1 MTNIISRF
9 ESNRQRNTDLR
20 VGSRIKF
27 LADFID
33 SDDYLK
39 SMEVGPEDVFTLEAA
54 DLKGPEISLIFTDE
68 MGGKLFYKI
77 PYGCPLEEQI
87 QILESLN

>member
-9 ESNRQRNTDLR
+9 ESNKQRN
-20 VGSRIKF
+20 K
-27 LADFID
+27 
-33 SDDYLK
+33 
-39 SMEVGPEDVFTLEAA
+39 
-54 DLKGPEISLIFTDE
+54 DE